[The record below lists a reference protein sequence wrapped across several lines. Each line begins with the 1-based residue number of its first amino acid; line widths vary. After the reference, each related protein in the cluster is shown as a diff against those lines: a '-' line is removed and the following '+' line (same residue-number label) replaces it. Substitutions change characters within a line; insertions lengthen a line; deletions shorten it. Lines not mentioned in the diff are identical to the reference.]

1 MTRARAIYVD
11 LDDVLAHSIEGLID
25 LLGRDHGRRV
35 DVEDVAHFD
44 LGRSFSLDEAEL
56 SRFFDRAHSPD
67 ELVALAP
74 REGASRTLRG
84 WRAAGWRVHVVT
96 GRPPVCAEASR
107 DWLARHDIPH
117 DGLHF
122 VDKYGRDFETVPG
135 VPFEPV
141 EAVLEMSFTW
151 AVEDS
156 LDMALRLATQA
167 EMHVALVDR
176 PWNRS
181 VPDLPRAAARRIVRC
196 HDWDEIEHALSGH
209 EAGMGG

>member
-1 MTRARAIYVD
+1 
-11 LDDVLAHSIEGLID
+11 
-25 LLGRDHGRRV
+25 
-35 DVEDVAHFD
+35 
-44 LGRSFSLDEAEL
+44 
-56 SRFFDRAHSPD
+56 
-67 ELVALAP
+67 
-74 REGASRTLRG
+74 
-84 WRAAGWRVHVVT
+84 
-96 GRPPVCAEASR
+96 
-107 DWLARHDIPH
+107 
-117 DGLHF
+117 
-122 VDKYGRDFETVPG
+122 GRDFETVPG